1 SGAALDRLRA
11 HHWPG
16 NVRELENLMER
27 LLIHGDEGPITVEEI
42 AELLPSAGVS
52 VVAPD
57 APILSAAKA
66 AASAAGGFSLPEQER
81 RFLVEALERCRQN
94 QTRAAALLKI
104 SREQLRT
111 RMKRYGLLP
120 QQSS

>member
-1 SGAALDRLRA
+1 
-11 HHWPG
+11 
-16 NVRELENLMER
+16 M
-27 LLIHGDEGPITVEEI
+27 
-42 AELLPSAGVS
+42 
-52 VVAPD
+52 
-57 APILSAAKA
+57 
-66 AASAAGGFSLPEQER
+66 SLPEQER
-81 RFLVEALERCRQN
+81 RLLVEALERCRQN